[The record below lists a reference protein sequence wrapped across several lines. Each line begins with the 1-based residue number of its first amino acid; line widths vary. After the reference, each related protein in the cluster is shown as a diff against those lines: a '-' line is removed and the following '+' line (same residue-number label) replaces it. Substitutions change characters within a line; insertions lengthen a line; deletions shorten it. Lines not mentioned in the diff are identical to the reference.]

1 MCLIV
6 FDWRPDALDGPLFTL
21 AANRDEF
28 FRRTAQPIGWWDD
41 ARGVLAGRDLVG
53 GGTWLGMSRDGR
65 FAALTNYRAPHDMR
79 VDAPTRGTLV
89 SDWLASARSGTR
101 LAPGRSQSDGED
113 DSQSDEQR
121 DDESN
126 GETGGGE
133 HETPLAY
140 LHRVAQT
147 GEIYNGFNL
156 LVGDWKRRELAW
168 YCNRSK
174 LAPALLAPGTHGI
187 SNAILD
193 TAWPKLV
200 RKRTE
205 LRELLARDPMPPL
218 ERLIDL
224 MRDPRVASDAELPS
238 TGIPLER
245 ERALSAAFIET
256 PEYGT
261 RGTTALRVVANG
273 EMISVAVAERSDD
286 NGSHRV
292 VRPGDFERSFA
303 FNVEREIA
311 WSPYSRVVPRSP
323 A

>member
-28 FRRTAQPIGWWDD
+28 FRRTAEPISWWHD
-41 ARGVLAGRDLVG
+41 APTVLAGRDLVG

-65 FAALTNYRAPHDMR
+65 FAALTNYRAPHKMR
-79 VDAPTRGTLV
+79 ADAPTRGTLV
-89 SDWLASARSGTR
+89 SDWLTGSAQGTDN
-101 LAPGRSQSDGED
+101 GKGN
-113 DSQSDEQR
+113 
-121 DDESN
+121 SN
-126 GETGGGE
+126 GR
-133 HETPLAY
+133 HETPLGY
-140 LHRVAQT
+140 LQHVAQT

-156 LVGDWKRRELAW
+156 LIGDWTRRELGW
-168 YCNRSK
+168 YCNRSNI
-174 LAPALLAPGTHGI
+174 APTLLAPGTHGI
-187 SNAILD
+187 SNAVLD

-205 LRELLARDPMPPL
+205 LAAMLTRDAMPRL

-224 MRDPRVASDAELPS
+224 MRDPRLARDDELPS

-261 RGTTALRVVANG
+261 RGTTAVRVVAHG
-273 EMISVAVAERSDD
+273 EVISVAAAERSDD
-286 NGSHRV
+286 NGSHRI

-311 WSPYSRVVPRSP
+311 
-323 A
+323 

>member
-28 FRRTAQPIGWWDD
+28 FRRTAEPISWWHD
-41 ARGVLAGRDLVG
+41 APTVLAGRDLVG

-65 FAALTNYRAPHDMR
+65 FAALTNYRAPHEMR
-79 VDAPTRGTLV
+79 ADAPTRGTLV
-89 SDWLASARSGTR
+89 SDWLTGSA
-101 LAPGRSQSDGED
+101 QSAADGKGN
-113 DSQSDEQR
+113 SKGQ
-121 DDESN
+121 
-126 GETGGGE
+126 
-133 HETPLAY
+133 HETPLGY
-140 LHRVAQT
+140 LQHVAQT

-156 LVGDWKRRELAW
+156 LVGDWTRRELGW
-168 YCNRSK
+168 YCNRSNI
-174 LAPALLAPGTHGI
+174 APTLLAPGTHGI
-187 SNAILD
+187 SNAVLD

-200 RKRTE
+200 KKRSE
-205 LRELLARDPMPPL
+205 LATMLTRDAMPPL

-224 MRDPRVASDAELPS
+224 MRDPRLARDDELPS

-261 RGTTALRVVANG
+261 RGTTAVRVVAHG
-273 EMISVAVAERSDD
+273 EVISVAAAERSDD
-286 NGSHRV
+286 NGSHRI

-311 WSPYSRVVPRSP
+311 
-323 A
+323 

>member
-28 FRRTAQPIGWWDD
+28 FRRTAEPISWWHD
-41 ARGVLAGRDLVG
+41 APTVLAGRDLVG

-65 FAALTNYRAPHDMR
+65 FAALTNYRAPHEMR
-79 VDAPTRGTLV
+79 ADAPTRGTLV
-89 SDWLASARSGTR
+89 SDWLTGSA
-101 LAPGRSQSDGED
+101 QSAADGKGN
-113 DSQSDEQR
+113 SKGQ
-121 DDESN
+121 
-126 GETGGGE
+126 
-133 HETPLAY
+133 HETPLGY
-140 LHRVAQT
+140 LQHVAQT

-156 LVGDWKRRELAW
+156 LVGDWTRRELGW
-168 YCNRSK
+168 YCNRSNI
-174 LAPALLAPGTHGI
+174 APTLLAPGTHGI
-187 SNAILD
+187 SNAVLD

-200 RKRTE
+200 KKRTE
-205 LRELLARDPMPPL
+205 LAAMLTRDAMPPL

-224 MRDPRVASDAELPS
+224 MRDPRLARDDELPS

-261 RGTTALRVVANG
+261 RGTTAVRVVAHG
-273 EMISVAVAERSDD
+273 EVISVAAAERSDD
-286 NGSHRV
+286 NGSHRI

-311 WSPYSRVVPRSP
+311 
-323 A
+323 